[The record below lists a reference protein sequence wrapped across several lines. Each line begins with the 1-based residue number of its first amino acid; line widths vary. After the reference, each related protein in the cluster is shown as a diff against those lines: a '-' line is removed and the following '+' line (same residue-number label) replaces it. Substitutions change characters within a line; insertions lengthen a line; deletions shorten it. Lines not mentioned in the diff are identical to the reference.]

1 MSVPRLSRLLRPT
14 RSPIDAAVD
23 ELMSRLAGVTGTA
36 SEAELVIAAVEVCGA
51 PIEVEEVAQPQ
62 GRYGMVARTAQ
73 GHVITLDPHLPGDLR
88 LHTLLHEIGHVLL
101 GHTENAGAGAP
112 DRLTA
117 LVTGQPVTNEVNCAV
132 PEFRQWAQREN
143 DAEQFASTVARRLRR
158 GLTGRHLSRLD
169 EAFG

>member
-1 MSVPRLSRLLRPT
+1 MPHLSRLLRTT

-23 ELMSRLAGVTGTA
+23 ELMSRLSGVSGPA
-36 SEAELVIAAVEVCGA
+36 SEAALVAAAVKVCGA
-51 PIEVEEVAQPQ
+51 PITVEEVAQPQ
-62 GRYGMVARTAQ
+62 GRYGLVARTAQ
-73 GHVITLDPHLPGDLR
+73 GHVISLDPHLPGDLR

-101 GHTENAGAGAP
+101 GHTADVGAP

-117 LVTGQPVTNEVNCAV
+117 LVTGQPVTNAVNCAV

-158 GLTGRHLSRLD
+158 GLTGRRLSRLD

>member
-1 MSVPRLSRLLRPT
+1 MSVPHLSRLLRTT

-23 ELMSRLAGVTGTA
+23 ELMSRLSGVSGPA
-36 SEAELVIAAVEVCGA
+36 SEAALVAAAVKVCGA
-51 PIEVEEVAQPQ
+51 PITVEEVAQPQ
-62 GRYGMVARTAQ
+62 GRYGLVARTAQ
-73 GHVITLDPHLPGDLR
+73 GHVISLDPHLPGDLR

-101 GHTENAGAGAP
+101 GHNAEPDVGAP

-117 LVTGQPVTNEVNCAV
+117 LVTGQPVTNAVNCAV

-158 GLTGRHLSRLD
+158 GLTGRRLSRLD